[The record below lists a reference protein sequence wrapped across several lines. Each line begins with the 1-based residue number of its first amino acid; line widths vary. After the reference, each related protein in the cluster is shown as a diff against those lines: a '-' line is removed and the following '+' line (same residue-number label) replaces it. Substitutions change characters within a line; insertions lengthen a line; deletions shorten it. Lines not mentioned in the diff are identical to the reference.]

1 MVYNHKKIE
10 KKWQKIWDEEKTF
23 RTGASRDREKCY
35 VLDMF
40 PYPSGSGLHVGHPLG
55 YTATDIYS
63 RFKRL
68 NNFNVLHPI
77 GWDAFGLPAEQ
88 YALKTGTHPR
98 VTTEKNIKRYREQLK
113 MLGFSYDWDREVNT
127 TDPKYYKW
135 TQWIFLQ
142 LYNKGLAY
150 EAEVPVNWCPE
161 LKAVLSNEEVVDGK
175 SDIGGHPVERLPMRQ
190 WMLKITDYAE
200 SLLKGLDDLDWP
212 ESVKEL
218 QRNWIGKSEGCEV
231 NFKLP
236 SLNQN
241 ITIYT
246 TRPDTLF
253 GATYMVLAPEHP
265 LVDKLVV
272 EDKISD
278 VNDYKKFASLK
289 SDFDRGEMN
298 KEKTGVPLGAYA
310 INPVNNQKIPIW
322 IADYVL
328 MSYGTGAIMAVPAH
342 DERDYEFAK
351 KFDLPIKEVVSGG
364 NTEVDVHTAT
374 SDGVMVNSS
383 NNAGLNLNGL
393 KVSEAIIKVIDWLE
407 KEGLGKSKTQYKLRD
422 WLFSRQRYWG
432 EPMPIIHN
440 HDGSISALNDSDLPL
455 TLPEVKKYEPSGTG
469 ESPLSVIS
477 EWVDV
482 ENGKRETNTMPCLL
496 YTSDAADE

>member
-1 MVYNHKKIE
+1 MDYNHLKIE
-10 KKWQKIWDEEKTF
+10 KKWQKFWEDNNTFKTEDSKEK
-23 RTGASRDREKCY
+23 EKCY
-35 VLDMF
+35 ILDMF

-88 YALKTGTHPR
+88 YALKTGTHPSI
-98 VTTEKNIKRYREQLK
+98 TTEKNINRYRKQLK

-127 TDPKYYKW
+127 TDANYYKW

-142 LYNKGLAY
+142 LYKKGLAY

-190 WMLKITDYAE
+190 WMFRITDYAE
-200 SLLKGLDDLDWP
+200 SLLEGLEDLDWP

-218 QRNWIGKSEGCEV
+218 QRNWIGKSNGCEV
-231 NFKLP
+231 EFQIK
-236 SLNQN
+236 SLNQI
-241 ITIYT
+241 ITVYT

-253 GATYMVLAPEHP
+253 GATYMVLSPEHP
-265 LVDKLVV
+265 LVDKLVSNDQVV
-272 EDKISD
+272 E
-278 VNDYKKFASLK
+278 VNDYKKLASMK
-289 SDFDRGEMN
+289 SDFDRGEIN
-298 KEKTGVPLGAYA
+298 KNKSGVFLGSYA
-310 INPVNNQKIPIW
+310 INPVNNEKIPIW

-328 MSYGTGAIMAVPAH
+328 MSYGTGSIMAVPAH

-351 KFDLPIKEVVSGG
+351 KFKLPIKEVVSGG
-364 NTEVDVHTAT
+364 DIEKEVHKDTNH
-374 SDGVMVNSS
+374 GVMVNSS
-383 NNAGLNLNGL
+383 NNQDLDLNG
-393 KVSEAIIKVIDWLE
+393 SSIESAIEQVIIWLE
-407 KEGLGKSKTQYKLRD
+407 KKQLGKRKTQYKLRD

-432 EPMPIIHN
+432 EPIPIIHQK
-440 HDGSISALNDSDLPL
+440 DGSVVPLDNSDLPL
-455 TLPEVKKYEPSGTG
+455 TLPQVEKYEPTGTG
-469 ESPLSVIS
+469 ESPLAGIS
-477 EWVDV
+477 DWVNT
-482 ENGKRETNTMPCLL
+482 ENGRRETNTM
-496 YTSDAADE
+496 